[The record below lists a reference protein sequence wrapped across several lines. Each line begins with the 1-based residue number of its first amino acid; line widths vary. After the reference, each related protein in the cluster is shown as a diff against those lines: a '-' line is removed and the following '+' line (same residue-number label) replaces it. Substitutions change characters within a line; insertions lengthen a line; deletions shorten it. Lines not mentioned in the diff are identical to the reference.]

1 MTIEQSIETLGT
13 AVAAEALVNEVTI
26 HDRLMQQLLGLPI
39 QSFALHRRPTALPV
53 ALLHRQV
60 S

>member
-13 AVAAEALVNEVTI
+13 AVAAEALVNEVTP
-26 HDRLMQQLLGLPI
+26 HDRLMQQLLDLPI
-39 QSFALHRRPTALPV
+39 QSFALHRRPTVLPID
-53 ALLHRQV
+53 LLHRQV